1 MKSRE
6 ALPVTGRAYNIGMK
20 TLACVSLAVM
30 TSCAS
35 AQAQQEFVFIAATN
49 NTMPLAQ
56 FDGRRLTGGIL
67 KDLGDA
73 IADRLRRKVR
83 FLDTPSKRVWDV
95 LARGEADGV
104 CYVMPEWAEGSFN
117 WSKPLIPD
125 GAAVIAHPSAPALH
139 RLRDLANKPV
149 GTVLGYHYPEVEV
162 LGNQFVRDDAPS
174 MEHNLSKIS
183 AGRRQYAIVELT
195 ALAYRLRIAPSVK
208 LRTDL
213 VIANF
218 KARCAFS
225 KRSTVPFAN
234 IEQAIASLLNDGSI
248 DKILGHYQ

>member
-1 MKSRE
+1 MRLLAGILL
-6 ALPVTGRAYNIGMK
+6 ALM
-20 TLACVSLAVM
+20 TL
-30 TSCAS
+30 CAP

-73 IADRLRRKVR
+73 IAERLNRNAVY
-83 FLDTPSKRVWDV
+83 LDIPSKRVWDV
-95 LARGEADGV
+95 LAKGEADGV
-104 CYVMPEWAEGSFN
+104 CYVLPEWAEGSFN

-125 GAAVIAHPSAPALH
+125 GTAVIAHPSAPVLR
-139 RLRDLANKPV
+139 RLKDLANKPV

-195 ALAYRLRIAPSVK
+195 ALAYRLRIAPKVK

-213 VIANF
+213 VVVNF
-218 KARCAFS
+218 KARCGFS
-225 KRSTVPFAN
+225 KRSAVPFASV
-234 IEQAIASLLNDGSI
+234 EQAIAGLLGDGSI
-248 DKILGHYQ
+248 DRILARYQ